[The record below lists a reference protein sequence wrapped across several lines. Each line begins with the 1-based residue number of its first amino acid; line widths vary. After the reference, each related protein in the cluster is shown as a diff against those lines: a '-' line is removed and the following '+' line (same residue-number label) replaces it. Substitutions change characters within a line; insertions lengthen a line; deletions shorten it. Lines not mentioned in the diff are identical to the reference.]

1 MTEQPRE
8 PPCVEAQRR
17 RQDAARQAMAGIP
30 RKILIMSGKG
40 GVGKTTVAVNLG
52 FALAADG
59 REVALLDADLHG
71 PNLAL
76 MAGVEGE
83 RIDRVDGKLPPVR
96 AAERVRLLSVSSFLP
111 GPDTP
116 AIWRGPR
123 KATVIAQILEEG
135 DWEGTEALVVDCPP
149 GTGDEPLAVARL
161 MPGADGVV
169 IVTSPQEVSLLDTR
183 KCVHFARKVGLPVL
197 GVVENLAGYR
207 CPGCGR
213 RADLF
218 RTGGGEKAA
227 TEMEVP
233 FLGRVP
239 ISEAMV
245 PSGDEGRP
253 LVSSAPGDPAS
264 RALLEIARSLSAT
277 WGDPTARG

>member
-1 MTEQPRE
+1 MTDKPRE

-17 RQDAARQAMAGIP
+17 RQDAARQAMVAIP
-30 RKILIMSGKG
+30 RKILVMSGKG

-52 FALAADG
+52 FALAGDG
-59 REVALLDADLHG
+59 WDVALLDADLHG

-76 MAGVEGE
+76 MAGVEGT
-83 RIDRVDGKLPPVR
+83 RVDRVEGRLPPVV

-123 KATVIAQILEEG
+123 KATIIAQILEEG
-135 DWEGTEALVVDCPP
+135 GWEGTEVLVVDCPP

-169 IVTSPQEVSLLDTR
+169 IVTSPQDVSLLDTR
-183 KCVHFARKVGLPVL
+183 KCVNFARKVGLPVL
-197 GVVENLAGYR
+197 GVVENLAGYC
-207 CPGCGR
+207 CPDCGR
-213 RADLF
+213 HADLF
-218 RTGGGEKAA
+218 RIGGGERAA
-227 TEMEVP
+227 AEMEVA
-233 FLGRVP
+233 FLGRIP

-245 PSGDEGRP
+245 PAGDEGRP
-253 LVSSAPGDPAS
+253 LVASSPGDPAAE
-264 RALLEIARSLSAT
+264 ALLEIARSLASS
-277 WGDPTARG
+277 WGAPAGRG